1 MSTTH
6 RFAPAALAIAL
17 AAIGRTAPTPD
28 DPCRYLAASEVE
40 PYTGPL
46 VAPPFRATAD
56 SAVANVKGDGCLY
69 RGKDG
74 RGVMVQ
80 YSAAGGREAGTVGR
94 RVPQVVDRATDQK
107 HDGSES
113 QGTAN
118 AVMGP
123 AGPGP
128 WDNSNWFPTGTI
140 IVYKGDASF
149 DIDVSG
155 TSGGKT
161 AAMDLAT
168 KAIGRLGHPLDYDGT
183 RAVAFA
189 PKPVPE
195 VPACNLIPRARAE
208 AILGTLAHEPKPDS
222 TGTTCTYTVKGAD
235 GQVDYP
241 LAITWRNGYK
251 AYSGLK
257 HSMSDVGG
265 LMGAPT
271 SMPTMPALSAPQQ
284 KLAGAFGKMVGVP
297 GMGGIA
303 KRGMQTDS
311 SLVGP
316 WDSATLVH
324 GSWLIASRHDV
335 AVMINLGDADL
346 DKAKALLTAACE
358 RL

>member
-1 MSTTH
+1 MAIPYTK
-6 RFAPAALAIAL
+6 AGLAIAL
-17 AAIGRTAPTPD
+17 TFACNRAAATATTGGD

-46 VAPPFRATAD
+46 ISPPFRASVD
-56 SAVANVKGDGCLY
+56 DAVPQATGDGCLY

-80 YSAAGGREAGTVGR
+80 FSAAGGRAAGDAGR
-94 RVPQVVDRATDQK
+94 RVTQTADKAGPPGRA
-107 HDGSES
+107 S
-113 QGTAN
+113 

-123 AGPGP
+123 VGPGP
-128 WDNSNWFPTGTI
+128 WDNSNWFPTGTL
-140 IVYKGDASF
+140 IVFKGDASF

-155 TSGGKT
+155 TSGGKN
-161 AAMDLAT
+161 AAVDLAT
-168 KAIGRLGHPLDYDGT
+168 KAIGRLSHPLDYDGT

-195 VPACNLIPRARAE
+195 VPACNLIPRARAQ
-208 AILGTLAHEPKPDS
+208 AILGSLVGAPKPDS
-222 TGTTCTYTVKGAD
+222 TGTTCTYTVAGAD
-235 GQVDYP
+235 GQVTYP
-241 LAITWRNGYK
+241 VAITWRNGYK
-251 AYSGLK
+251 GYNALK

-271 SMPTMPALSAPQQ
+271 SMPAMPALDSSSQ
-284 KLAGAFGKMVGVP
+284 KIMGAFSKMVGVP
-297 GMGGIA
+297 GMGGVA
-303 KRGMQTDS
+303 KRGMKTDS

-316 WDSATLVH
+316 WDSATLVN
-324 GSWLIASRHDV
+324 GAWLIASRHDV
-335 AVMINLGDADL
+335 AVMINLGDADY